1 MGRVKTSAMVF
12 MNLRTRV
19 TREEEGMKRK
29 GSRKR
34 AAVLFILPSA
44 VVLTAFIVAPII
56 YGFYISLL
64 NYNLAM
70 PASSRKFVGLKNYVT
85 VFSSGDFRQAML
97 WTAIFVVISVTGTVI
112 LAMALALFLNSP
124 KLKGFTGRFVK
135 TVFILPMMLCPLVV
149 SNIWYIIFAPNY
161 GLINST
167 LNRLGASTISFFG
180 NTFWARLAILTVEFW
195 WATPYIM
202 IILLAALTTVPN
214 ELTEAAQI
222 EGAGKARIFFRITL
236 PCISNFVVLVISI
249 RLMDA
254 LRMFDISFA
263 LTEGGPQKSTETI
276 AFYIYETGF
285 KYLKVGEA
293 SAASFILFLL
303 IALVTFLFIR
313 FTRKMT
319 SAE

>member
-1 MGRVKTSAMVF
+1 MEKKVDG
-12 MNLRTRV
+12 
-19 TREEEGMKRK
+19 KR
-29 GSRKR
+29 RKKM
-34 AAVLFILPSA
+34 AVLFVLPSA
-44 VVLTAFIVAPII
+44 IVMIAFIVVPII

-70 PASSRKFVGLKNYVT
+70 PVASRRFVGLKNYIT
-85 VFSSGDFRQAML
+85 VFASSDFRQAIL
-97 WTAIFVVISVTGTVI
+97 WTAIFVVVSVSGTVV
-112 LAMALALFLNSP
+112 LAMSLALLLNSP
-124 KLKGFTGRFVK
+124 RLNSLAGRFAK
-135 TVFILPMMLCPLVV
+135 TIFILPMMLCPLVV

-167 LNRLGASTISFFG
+167 LNRLGSSTISFFG
-180 NTFWARLAILTVEFW
+180 NTFWARLAILAVEFW

-214 ELTEAAQI
+214 ELMEAAQI
-222 EGAGKARIFFRITL
+222 EGAGKGQILFRITL
-236 PCISNFVVLVISI
+236 PYISNFVVLVISI

-254 LRMFDISFA
+254 LRMFDIAFA

-293 SAASFILFLL
+293 SATSFILFL
-303 IALVTFLFIR
+303 IIVLVTFVFIR
-313 FTRKMT
+313 ISRKVAPT
-319 SAE
+319 N

>member
-1 MGRVKTSAMVF
+1 MKKKKDRK
-12 MNLRTRV
+12 
-19 TREEEGMKRK
+19 RE
-29 GSRKR
+29 R

-44 VVLTAFIVAPII
+44 IVLTVFIVVPII

-70 PASSRKFVGLKNYVT
+70 PASARRFVGLKNYIT
-85 VFSSGDFRQAML
+85 VLSSGDFRQSML
-97 WTAIFVVISVTGTVI
+97 WTAIFV
-112 LAMALALFLNSP
+112 ALLLNSP
-124 KLKGFTGRFVK
+124 KLKGISGRLAK

-180 NTFWARLAILTVEFW
+180 DTFWARLAILVVEFW

-222 EGAGKARIFFRITL
+222 EGARKDQIFFRITL
-236 PCISNFVVLVISI
+236 PYISGFVVLVFSI

-303 IALVTFLFIR
+303 IVLVTFLFIKI
-313 FTRKMT
+313 TGK
-319 SAE
+319 AAPVD

>member
-1 MGRVKTSAMVF
+1 MVF
-12 MNLRTRV
+12 KDLRTRV
-19 TREEEGMKRK
+19 TRKEAGMKKK
-29 GSRKR
+29 GSRRRRK
-34 AAVLFILPSA
+34 AAVLFVLPSA
-44 VVLTAFIVAPII
+44 IVLIAFIVVPIV

-70 PASSRKFVGLKNYVT
+70 PAAARRFVGLKNYIT

-97 WTAIFVVISVTGTVI
+97 WTAIFVVVSVSGTVI
-112 LAMALALFLNSP
+112 LAMALALLLNSP
-124 KLKGFTGRFVK
+124 RLSGLAGRFAK

-180 NTFWARLAILTVEFW
+180 NTFWARLAILVVEFW

-214 ELTEAAQI
+214 ELMEAAQI
-222 EGAGKARIFFRITL
+222 EGAGKRQIFFRITL

-254 LRMFDISFA
+254 LRMFDIAFA

-313 FTRKMT
+313 ISRKI
-319 SAE
+319 SPAE

>member
-1 MGRVKTSAMVF
+1 MVF
-12 MNLRTRV
+12 KGLRTRV
-19 TREEEGMKRK
+19 TRKETGMKKK
-29 GSRKR
+29 GSRRKR
-34 AAVLFILPSA
+34 KAAVLFVLPSA
-44 VVLTAFIVAPII
+44 IILTAFIVVPII

-70 PASSRKFVGLKNYVT
+70 PAAARRFVGLKNYVT

-97 WTAIFVVISVTGTVI
+97 WTAIFVVVSVSGTVI
-112 LAMALALFLNSP
+112 LAMALALLLNSP
-124 KLKGFTGRFVK
+124 RLSGLAGRLAK

-180 NTFWARLAILTVEFW
+180 NTFWARLAILVVEFW

-202 IILLAALTTVPN
+202 IILLAALMTVPN
-214 ELTEAAQI
+214 ELMEAAQI
-222 EGAGKARIFFRITL
+222 EGAGKGQIFFRITL

-254 LRMFDISFA
+254 LRMFDIAFA

-313 FTRKMT
+313 ISRKIAP
-319 SAE
+319 AE

>member
-1 MGRVKTSAMVF
+1 MKKKR
-12 MNLRTRV
+12 NL
-19 TREEEGMKRK
+19 KR
-29 GSRKR
+29 GR
-34 AAVLFILPSA
+34 AAILFILPSA
-44 VVLTAFIVAPII
+44 VVLTAFILVPIL
-56 YGFYISLL
+56 YGFVISLM

-70 PASSRKFVGLKNYVT
+70 PASTRRFVGLKNYIT
-85 VFSSGDFRQAML
+85 VFSSGDFRESML
-97 WTAIFVVISVTGTVI
+97 WTAIFVAISVSGTVV
-112 LAMALALFLNSP
+112 LAMALALLLNSP
-124 KLKGFTGRFVK
+124 KLKGITGRLAK
-135 TVFILPMMLCPLVV
+135 TIFILPMMLCPLVV

-161 GLINST
+161 GLINSS
-167 LNRLGASTISFFG
+167 LNRMGMATVSFFG
-180 NTFWARLAILTVEFW
+180 NTFWARFAILVVEFW

-222 EGAGKARIFFRITL
+222 EGARKDQIFFRITL
-236 PCISNFVVLVISI
+236 PYISGFVILVISI

-313 FTRKMT
+313 ITRK
-319 SAE
+319 AAAVG

>member
-1 MGRVKTSAMVF
+1 MA
-12 MNLRTRV
+12 
-19 TREEEGMKRK
+19 
-29 GSRKR
+29 
-34 AAVLFILPSA
+34 
-44 VVLTAFIVAPII
+44 
-56 YGFYISLL
+56 
-64 NYNLAM
+64 
-70 PASSRKFVGLKNYVT
+70 T
-85 VFSSGDFRQAML
+85 V
-97 WTAIFVVISVTGTVI
+97 
-112 LAMALALFLNSP
+112 
-124 KLKGFTGRFVK
+124 
-135 TVFILPMMLCPLVV
+135 
-149 SNIWYIIFAPNY
+149 
-161 GLINST
+161 
-167 LNRLGASTISFFG
+167 SFFG
-180 NTFWARLAILTVEFW
+180 NTFWARFAILVVEFW

-222 EGAGKARIFFRITL
+222 EGARKDQIFFRITL
-236 PCISNFVVLVISI
+236 PYISGFVILVISI

-313 FTRKMT
+313 ITRK
-319 SAE
+319 AAAVD